1 MQAMCG
7 VRKVA
12 KSSSLFLNKNERDY
26 EMNIKQKQFLTA
38 NEIQQIKAL
47 AHICGQYD
55 QIDYSSDLHVNFLT
69 ARNKEEMNDFLLY
82 DDTQLVGTLSMYDF
96 ERPTKL
102 ELIGFVHPDYRKQH
116 IGTTL
121 LQTAMKEIRKREANE
136 ALLIMNGDSASG
148 KEFAKHMKLPY
159 LYSEYSME
167 FKVKEGQKTTKNTIQ
182 LTLASS
188 ESLLDLIELSSQAF
202 GDSVENTSIW
212 LQKMM
217 NSPSHQVYSALID
230 EKVIGTITTSDQEQ
244 STTLSG
250 FAVHPSYQGK
260 GYGKDIL
267 SYMVHTLI
275 TEGASTIELDV
286 ETKNT
291 HALQLYT
298 QCGFEM
304 KTKHDYYNIM
314 NFEVNACV

>member
-1 MQAMCG
+1 MEIQ
-7 VRKVA
+7 K
-12 KSSSLFLNKNERDY
+12 KYSLTEC
-26 EMNIKQKQFLTA
+26 
-38 NEIQQIKAL
+38 EIQQMKDL
-47 AHICGQYD
+47 AHICGQHD

-69 ARNKEEMNDFLLY
+69 ARNKEEINDFSLY
-82 DDTQLVGTLSMYDF
+82 DDTQLVGALSMYDF

-102 ELIGFVHPDYRKQH
+102 ELLGFVHPNYRKQH

-121 LQTAMKEIRKREANE
+121 LQTAMKEIRLREADE
-136 ALLIMNGDSASG
+136 ALLIMNGESASG
-148 KEFAKHMKLPY
+148 KAFAIHMKLPY

-167 FKVKEGQKTTKNTIQ
+167 FKANEAQKRAKNAIQ

-188 ESLLDLIELSSQAF
+188 KSLLDLIEISSKAF
-202 GDSVENTSIW
+202 GDSVENTATW

-217 NSPSHQVYSALID
+217 DSSSHQVYSALID
-230 EKVIGTITTSDQEQ
+230 EKVIGTITVSKQEQ

-267 SYMVHTLI
+267 MSMVHTLI
-275 TEGASTIELDV
+275 TKGASTIELDV
-286 ETKNT
+286 ETKNN
-291 HALQLYT
+291 HALKLYT

-304 KTKHDYYNIM
+304 KTKYDYYNVM

>member
-1 MQAMCG
+1 MEIQKKC
-7 VRKVA
+7 
-12 KSSSLFLNKNERDY
+12 SLTEC
-26 EMNIKQKQFLTA
+26 
-38 NEIQQIKAL
+38 EIQQMKDL
-47 AHICGQYD
+47 AHICRQHD

-69 ARNKEEMNDFLLY
+69 ARNKEEIHDFLLY
-82 DDTQLVGTLSMYDF
+82 DDTQLVGALSMYDF

-102 ELIGFVHPDYRKQH
+102 ELIGFVHPNYRKQY

-121 LQTAMKEIRKREANE
+121 LQTAMKEIRLREADE
-136 ALLIMNGDSASG
+136 ALLIMNGESASG
-148 KEFAKHMKLPY
+148 KAFAIHMKLPY

-167 FKVKEGQKTTKNTIQ
+167 FKANEAQKRTKNAIQ

-188 ESLLDLIELSSQAF
+188 KSLLDLIEISSKAF
-202 GDSVENTSIW
+202 GDSVENTATW

-217 NSPSHQVYSALID
+217 DSSSHQVYSALID
-230 EKVIGTITTSDQEQ
+230 EKVIGTITVSKEDQ

-267 SYMVHTLI
+267 TSMIHTLI
-275 TEGASTIELDV
+275 TKGASTIKLDV
-286 ETKNT
+286 ETKNNN
-291 HALQLYT
+291 ALKLYT

-304 KTKHDYYNIM
+304 KAKHDYYNVK
-314 NFEVNACV
+314 NFGANTYV

>member
-1 MQAMCG
+1 MEIQKKC
-7 VRKVA
+7 
-12 KSSSLFLNKNERDY
+12 SLTEC
-26 EMNIKQKQFLTA
+26 
-38 NEIQQIKAL
+38 EIQQMKDL
-47 AHICGQYD
+47 AHICGQHD

-69 ARNKEEMNDFLLY
+69 ARNKEEINDFLLY
-82 DDTQLVGTLSMYDF
+82 DDTQLVGALSMYDF

-102 ELIGFVHPDYRKQH
+102 ELLGFVHPNYRKQR

-121 LQTAMKEIRKREANE
+121 LQTAMKEIRLREADE
-136 ALLIMNGDSASG
+136 ALLIMNGESASG
-148 KEFAKHMKLPY
+148 KAFAIHMKLPY

-167 FKVKEGQKTTKNTIQ
+167 FKANEAQKRAKNAIQ

-188 ESLLDLIELSSQAF
+188 KSLLDLIEISSKAF
-202 GDSVENTSIW
+202 GDSVENTATW

-217 NSPSHQVYSALID
+217 DSSSHQVYSALID
-230 EKVIGTITTSDQEQ
+230 EKVIGTITVSKQEQ

-267 SYMVHTLI
+267 MSMVHTLI
-275 TEGASTIELDV
+275 TKGASTIELDV
-286 ETKNT
+286 ETKNN
-291 HALQLYT
+291 HALKLYT

-304 KTKHDYYNIM
+304 KTKYDYYNVM

>member
-1 MQAMCG
+1 
-7 VRKVA
+7 
-12 KSSSLFLNKNERDY
+12 
-26 EMNIKQKQFLTA
+26 MNIEQKKSLIT
-38 NEIQQIKAL
+38 NEIQRMKDL
-47 AHICGQYD
+47 AHICGQHD
-55 QIDYSSDLHVNFLT
+55 QIDYSSDLHINFLT
-69 ARNKEEMNDFLLY
+69 ARTNEEINDFLFY
-82 DDTQLVGTLSMYDF
+82 DNTQLIGALSMYDF

-102 ELIGFVHPDYRKQH
+102 ELIGFVHPNYRKQH

-121 LQTAMKEIRKREANE
+121 LQTAMKEIRIRKADE

-148 KEFAKHMKLPY
+148 KEFARHMKLPY

-167 FKVKEGQKTTKNTIQ
+167 FKAKEVQKSTKNTIQ

-188 ESLLDLIELSSQAF
+188 GSLLDLIEISSKAF
-202 GDSVENTSIW
+202 GDSAKNTATW

-217 NSPSHQVYSALID
+217 NSPSYQVYCALID
-230 EKVIGTITTSDQEQ
+230 EKVIGTITVSEQEQ

-275 TEGASTIELDV
+275 TKGISTIELDV
-286 ETKNT
+286 ETKNN
-291 HALQLYT
+291 HALKLYT

-304 KTKHDYYNIM
+304 KKKHDYYNVM
-314 NFEVNACV
+314 NLEVNTYV

>member
-1 MQAMCG
+1 MEIQKKC
-7 VRKVA
+7 
-12 KSSSLFLNKNERDY
+12 SLTEC
-26 EMNIKQKQFLTA
+26 
-38 NEIQQIKAL
+38 EIQQMKDL
-47 AHICGQYD
+47 AHICGQHD

-69 ARNKEEMNDFLLY
+69 ARNKEEINDFLLY
-82 DDTQLVGTLSMYDF
+82 DDTQLVGALSMYDF

-102 ELIGFVHPDYRKQH
+102 ELLGFVHPNYRKQH

-121 LQTAMKEIRKREANE
+121 LQTAMKEIRLRETDE
-136 ALLIMNGDSASG
+136 ALLIMNGESASG
-148 KEFAKHMKLPY
+148 KAFAIHMKLPY

-167 FKVKEGQKTTKNTIQ
+167 FKANEAQKRAKNAIQ

-188 ESLLDLIELSSQAF
+188 KSLLDLIEISSKAF
-202 GDSVENTSIW
+202 GDSVENTATW

-217 NSPSHQVYSALID
+217 DSSSHQVYSALID
-230 EKVIGTITTSDQEQ
+230 EKVIGTITVSKQEQ

-267 SYMVHTLI
+267 MSMVHTLI
-275 TEGASTIELDV
+275 TKGASTIELDV
-286 ETKNT
+286 ETKNN
-291 HALQLYT
+291 HALKLYT

-304 KTKHDYYNIM
+304 KTKYDYYNVM

>member
-1 MQAMCG
+1 
-7 VRKVA
+7 
-12 KSSSLFLNKNERDY
+12 
-26 EMNIKQKQFLTA
+26 MNIEQKKSLIA
-38 NEIQQIKAL
+38 NEIQQMKNL
-47 AHICGQYD
+47 AHICGQHD
-55 QIDYSSDLHVNFLT
+55 QIDYSSDLHINFLT
-69 ARNKEEMNDFLLY
+69 ARNNEEVYDFLFY
-82 DDTQLVGTLSMYDF
+82 DNTQLIGALSMYDF

-102 ELIGFVHPDYRKQH
+102 ELIGFVHPNYRKQH

-121 LQTAMKEIRKREANE
+121 LQTAMKEIRIRAADE

-148 KEFAKHMKLPY
+148 KEFARHMKLPY

-167 FKVKEGQKTTKNTIQ
+167 FKAKEVQKTTKNSIQ

-188 ESLLDLIELSSQAF
+188 GSLLDLIEISSKAF
-202 GDSVENTSIW
+202 GDSAKNTATW

-217 NSPSHQVYSALID
+217 NSPSYQVYCALID
-230 EKVIGTITTSDQEQ
+230 EKVIGTITVSEQEQ

-275 TEGASTIELDV
+275 TKGISTIELDV
-286 ETKNT
+286 EMKNN
-291 HALQLYT
+291 HALKLYT

-304 KTKHDYYNIM
+304 KKKHDYYNVM
-314 NFEVNACV
+314 NLEVNTYV

>member
-1 MQAMCG
+1 
-7 VRKVA
+7 
-12 KSSSLFLNKNERDY
+12 
-26 EMNIKQKQFLTA
+26 MNIEQKKSLIT
-38 NEIQQIKAL
+38 NEIQRMKDL
-47 AHICGQYD
+47 AHICGQHD
-55 QIDYSSDLHVNFLT
+55 QINYSSDLHINFLS
-69 ARNKEEMNDFLLY
+69 ARTNEEINDFLFY
-82 DDTQLVGTLSMYDF
+82 NNTQLIGALSMYDF

-102 ELIGFVHPDYRKQH
+102 ELIGFVHPNYRKQH

-121 LQTAMKEIRKREANE
+121 LQTAMKEIRIRKADE

-148 KEFAKHMKLPY
+148 KEFARHMKLPY

-167 FKVKEGQKTTKNTIQ
+167 FKAKEVQKSTKNTIQ

-188 ESLLDLIELSSQAF
+188 GSLLDLIEISSKAF
-202 GDSVENTSIW
+202 GDSAKNTATW

-217 NSPSHQVYSALID
+217 NSPSYQVYCALID
-230 EKVIGTITTSDQEQ
+230 EKVIGTITVSEQEQ

-275 TEGASTIELDV
+275 TKGISTIELDV
-286 ETKNT
+286 ETKNN
-291 HALQLYT
+291 HALKLYT

-304 KTKHDYYNIM
+304 KKKHDYYNVM
-314 NFEVNACV
+314 NLEVNTYV

>member
-1 MQAMCG
+1 MEIQKKC
-7 VRKVA
+7 
-12 KSSSLFLNKNERDY
+12 SLTEC
-26 EMNIKQKQFLTA
+26 
-38 NEIQQIKAL
+38 EIQQMKDL
-47 AHICGQYD
+47 AHICGQHD

-69 ARNKEEMNDFLLY
+69 ARNKEEIHDFLLY
-82 DDTQLVGTLSMYDF
+82 DDTQLVSALSMYDF

-102 ELIGFVHPDYRKQH
+102 ELIGFVHPNYRKQH

-121 LQTAMKEIRKREANE
+121 LQTAMKEIRLREADE
-136 ALLIMNGDSASG
+136 ALLIMNGESASG
-148 KEFAKHMKLPY
+148 KAFAIHMKLPY

-167 FKVKEGQKTTKNTIQ
+167 FKANEAQKRTKNAIQ

-188 ESLLDLIELSSQAF
+188 KSLLDLIEISSKAF
-202 GDSVENTSIW
+202 GDSVENTATW

-217 NSPSHQVYSALID
+217 DSSSHQVYSALID
-230 EKVIGTITTSDQEQ
+230 KKVIGTITVSKEDQ

-267 SYMVHTLI
+267 TSMIHTLI
-275 TEGASTIELDV
+275 TKGVSTIKLDV
-286 ETKNT
+286 ETKNN
-291 HALQLYT
+291 HALKLYT

-304 KTKHDYYNIM
+304 KTQYDYYNVM

>member
-1 MQAMCG
+1 MEIQKKC
-7 VRKVA
+7 
-12 KSSSLFLNKNERDY
+12 SLTEC
-26 EMNIKQKQFLTA
+26 
-38 NEIQQIKAL
+38 EIQQMKDL
-47 AHICGQYD
+47 AHICGQHD

-69 ARNKEEMNDFLLY
+69 ARNKEEINDFLLY
-82 DDTQLVGTLSMYDF
+82 DDTQLVGALSMYDF

-102 ELIGFVHPDYRKQH
+102 ELLGFVHPNYRKQH

-121 LQTAMKEIRKREANE
+121 LQTAMKEIRLREADE
-136 ALLIMNGDSASG
+136 ALLIMNGESASG
-148 KEFAKHMKLPY
+148 KAFAIHMKLPY

-167 FKVKEGQKTTKNTIQ
+167 FKANEAQKRTKNALQ

-188 ESLLDLIELSSQAF
+188 KSLLDLIEISSKAF
-202 GDSVENTSIW
+202 GDSAENTATW

-217 NSPSHQVYSALID
+217 DSSSHQVYSALIN
-230 EKVIGTITTSDQEQ
+230 EKVIGTITVSKQEQ

-267 SYMVHTLI
+267 MSMVHTHI
-275 TEGASTIELDV
+275 TKGASTIELDV
-286 ETKNT
+286 ETKNN
-291 HALQLYT
+291 HALKLYT

-304 KTKHDYYNIM
+304 KTKYDYYNVM

>member
-1 MQAMCG
+1 
-7 VRKVA
+7 
-12 KSSSLFLNKNERDY
+12 
-26 EMNIKQKQFLTA
+26 MNIEQKKSLIA
-38 NEIQQIKAL
+38 NEIQQMKDL
-47 AHICGQYD
+47 AHICGQHD
-55 QIDYSSDLHVNFLT
+55 QIDYSSDLHINFLT
-69 ARNKEEMNDFLLY
+69 ARNNEEVYDFLFY
-82 DDTQLVGTLSMYDF
+82 DNTQLIGALSMYDF

-102 ELIGFVHPDYRKQH
+102 ELIGFVHPNYRKQH

-121 LQTAMKEIRKREANE
+121 LQTAMKEIRIREADE
-136 ALLIMNGDSASG
+136 VLLIMNGDSASG

-159 LYSEYSME
+159 LHSEYSME
-167 FKVKEGQKTTKNTIQ
+167 FKAKEVQKSTKNTIQ
-182 LTLASS
+182 LTLTST

-202 GDSVENTSIW
+202 GDSVENTATW

-217 NSPSHQVYSALID
+217 NSPSYQVYCALID
-230 EKVIGTITTSDQEQ
+230 EKVIGTITVSEQDQ

-275 TEGASTIELDV
+275 TKGISTIELDV
-286 ETKNT
+286 ETKNN
-291 HALQLYT
+291 HALKLYT

-304 KTKHDYYNIM
+304 KKKHDYYNVM
-314 NFEVNACV
+314 NLEVNTYV

>member
-1 MQAMCG
+1 MEIQKKC
-7 VRKVA
+7 
-12 KSSSLFLNKNERDY
+12 SLTEC
-26 EMNIKQKQFLTA
+26 
-38 NEIQQIKAL
+38 EIQQMKDL
-47 AHICGQYD
+47 AHICGQHD

-69 ARNKEEMNDFLLY
+69 ARNKEEINDFLLY
-82 DDTQLVGTLSMYDF
+82 DDTQLVGALSMYDF

-102 ELIGFVHPDYRKQH
+102 ELLGFVHPNYRKQH

-121 LQTAMKEIRKREANE
+121 LQTAMKEIRLREADE
-136 ALLIMNGDSASG
+136 ALLIMNGESASG
-148 KEFAKHMKLPY
+148 KAFAIHMKLPY

-167 FKVKEGQKTTKNTIQ
+167 FKANEAQKRAKNAIQ

-188 ESLLDLIELSSQAF
+188 KSLLNLIEISSKAF
-202 GDSVENTSIW
+202 GDSVENTATW

-217 NSPSHQVYSALID
+217 DSSSHQVYSALID
-230 EKVIGTITTSDQEQ
+230 EKVIGTITVSKQEQ

-267 SYMVHTLI
+267 MSMVHTLI
-275 TEGASTIELDV
+275 TKGASTIELDV
-286 ETKNT
+286 ETKNN
-291 HALQLYT
+291 HALKLYT

-304 KTKHDYYNIM
+304 KTKYDYYNVM

>member
-1 MQAMCG
+1 MEIQKKC
-7 VRKVA
+7 
-12 KSSSLFLNKNERDY
+12 SLTEC
-26 EMNIKQKQFLTA
+26 
-38 NEIQQIKAL
+38 EIQQMKDL
-47 AHICGQYD
+47 AHICGQHD

-69 ARNKEEMNDFLLY
+69 ARNKEEINDFLLY
-82 DDTQLVGTLSMYDF
+82 DDTQLVGALSMYDF

-102 ELIGFVHPDYRKQH
+102 ELLGFVHPNYRKQH

-121 LQTAMKEIRKREANE
+121 LQTAMKEIRLREADE
-136 ALLIMNGDSASG
+136 ALLIMNGESASG
-148 KEFAKHMKLPY
+148 KAFAIHMKLPY

-167 FKVKEGQKTTKNTIQ
+167 FKANEAQKRAKNAIQ

-188 ESLLDLIELSSQAF
+188 KSLLDLIEISSKAF
-202 GDSVENTSIW
+202 GDSVENTTTW

-217 NSPSHQVYSALID
+217 DSSSHQVYSALID
-230 EKVIGTITTSDQEQ
+230 EKVIGTITVSKQEQ

-267 SYMVHTLI
+267 MSMVHTLI
-275 TEGASTIELDV
+275 TKGASTIELDV
-286 ETKNT
+286 ETKNN
-291 HALQLYT
+291 HALKLYT

-304 KTKHDYYNIM
+304 KTKYDYYNVM

>member
-1 MQAMCG
+1 
-7 VRKVA
+7 
-12 KSSSLFLNKNERDY
+12 
-26 EMNIKQKQFLTA
+26 MNIEKKKSLTA
-38 NEIQQIKAL
+38 NEIQQMKDL
-47 AHICGQYD
+47 AHICGQHD

-69 ARNKEEMNDFLLY
+69 ARNKDVINDFLFY
-82 DDTQLVGTLSMYDF
+82 DDSQLIGALSMYDF

-102 ELIGFVHPDYRKQH
+102 ELIGFVHPNYRKQQ

-121 LQTAMKEIRKREANE
+121 LQTAMKEIRIRKADE
-136 ALLIMNGDSASG
+136 ALIIMNGDSASG
-148 KEFAKHMKLPY
+148 KEFAKQMKLPY

-167 FKVKEGQKTTKNTIQ
+167 FKAKEVQKTTKNTIQ

-188 ESLLDLIELSSQAF
+188 ESLLNLIEISSKAF
-202 GDSVENTSIW
+202 GDSVENTATW

-230 EKVIGTITTSDQEQ
+230 EKVIGTITVSEQEQ

-275 TEGASTIELDV
+275 IEGVSTIELDV
-286 ETKNT
+286 ETKNNN
-291 HALQLYT
+291 ALKLYT
-298 QCGFEM
+298 QCGFEIM
-304 KTKHDYYNIM
+304 TKYDYYGLLEN
-314 NFEVNACV
+314 EETYYV